1 MKFCETCGNEIATKD
16 GENSCPKCEQ
26 EEGNRKKKAAAK
38 RQRAA
43 REDALRSLGLTKVR
57 GALGGTYW
65 E

>member
-1 MKFCETCGNEIATKD
+1 MKVCENCGDEIFTKE
-16 GENSCPKCEQ
+16 GENLCSVCEPADVEDRAKQ
-26 EEGNRKKKAAAK
+26 RRKM
-38 RQRAA
+38 QRKA